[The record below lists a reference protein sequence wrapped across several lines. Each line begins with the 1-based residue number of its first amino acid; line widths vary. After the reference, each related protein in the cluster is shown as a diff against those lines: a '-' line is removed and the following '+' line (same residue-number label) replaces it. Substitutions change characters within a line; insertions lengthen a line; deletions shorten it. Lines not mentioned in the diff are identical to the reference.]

1 MDTFEFTILIGAGV
15 IVVGIVV
22 VAGLKALY
30 QRGFEA
36 GQSEGFNFSP
46 EEFQKIYWLALN
58 GFTRL
63 LLLGERGAGTTIFLK
78 GGASK
83 ICAIIP
89 MTEIYLSHS
98 VKTVLVID
106 ITPNMAQLKHQFSA
120 CDLVRC
126 LLLCQFYAFGHSEI
140 V

>member
-1 MDTFEFTILIGAGV
+1 MDTFEYTILIGAGV

-46 EEFQKIYWLALN
+46 EEFQKIYWLAQN

-63 LLLGERGAGTTIFLK
+63 VLLGERGPGGFQTKQDAEEAHWALERLSAATSPASVISGYARWWPIGSPTRQFL
-78 GGASK
+78 S
-83 ICAIIP
+83 
-89 MTEIYLSHS
+89 
-98 VKTVLVID
+98 
-106 ITPNMAQLKHQFSA
+106 
-120 CDLVRC
+120 
-126 LLLCQFYAFGHSEI
+126 
-140 V
+140 

>member
-36 GQSEGFNFSP
+36 GQSEGVNFSP
-46 EEFQKIYWLALN
+46 EEFQKIYWLAQN

-63 LLLGERGAGTTIFLK
+63 LLLGERGGNHN
-78 GGASK
+78 
-83 ICAIIP
+83 
-89 MTEIYLSHS
+89 LS
-98 VKTVLVID
+98 
-106 ITPNMAQLKHQFSA
+106 QG
-120 CDLVRC
+120 RR
-126 LLLCQFYAFGHSEI
+126 
-140 V
+140 